1 MTRWYFAIRILQHL
15 HHLENNTLKIK
26 LQIRTLQYC
35 LLTYMSES
43 ILLTLLYVRVNTAY
57 SLICQSQYCLLTY
70 LSESILLTHLY
81 VRVNTAY
88 SLTCQSQYCLLTYLS
103 ESILLTHLYIRI
115 NTAYS
120 LICQSQYC
128 LLTYMSE
135 SILLT
140 HLYVR
145 VDTYEQYLHDHI
157 ISQREEFSSHEIGLT
172 FLLFFY

>member
-57 SLICQSQYCLLTY
+57 SLICQSQYCLLIY
-70 LSESILLTHLY
+70 MLESILLTHLH

-88 SLTCQSQYCLLTYLS
+88 SLICQSQYCLLTYIS
-103 ESILLTHLYIRI
+103 ESILLTHLFVRV

-135 SILLT
+135 ST
-140 HLYVR
+140 HMNNICMITSFHKEKSLVPMK
-145 VDTYEQYLHDHI
+145 L
-157 ISQREEFSSHEIGLT
+157 G
-172 FLLFFY
+172 